1 MSAMECTR
9 LYDLAPELA
18 LGLLDGAERAEVLA
32 HLERC
37 AKCHADVASLT
48 ELGEQLLLLAP
59 QVPPPAGFETR
70 VLARLAPGTALSA
83 DGGAGAGVG
92 VADAS
97 GAGDSADAGDQPRH
111 LPSTTIRSHGS
122 RGRRPR
128 RFPRRLQMGVA
139 AVAAVTLLVVAFVG
153 LLVGMS
159 ADDGGPDVASTG
171 TTAEVA
177 GARSTPMED
186 GVGKT
191 VGEARLVDGTPPTLQ
206 LDLGAWVDEMESWAD
221 PPHGPW
227 TLRVV
232 DDRGTPE
239 RYDLPADDVT
249 PEIEL
254 DHGDLGDIHS
264 VALLD
269 VHGQVW
275 CSGTFE

>member
-1 MSAMECTR
+1 MSAMECSR

-70 VLARLAPGTALSA
+70 VLARLAPGPALSA
-83 DGGAGAGVG
+83 EGGTADGSNAGAG
-92 VADAS
+92 DP
-97 GAGDSADAGDQPRH
+97 GDLPRH
-111 LPSTTIRSHGS
+111 LPSTTIRSHGP

-159 ADDGGPDVASTG
+159 GDDSGTDPGGNGDTSGVDLAD
-171 TTAEVA
+171 
-177 GARSTPMED
+177 ARSTPMED
-186 GVGKT
+186 ATGET
-191 VGEARLVDGTPPTLQ
+191 VGEARLLDGAPPTLQ
-206 LDLGAWVDEMESWAD
+206 LDLADWVDDIQTWDD

-232 DDRGTPE
+232 DDTGTPE

-249 PEIEL
+249 PAIEL

>member
-1 MSAMECTR
+1 MSAMECSR

-70 VLARLAPGTALSA
+70 VLARLAPGPALAA
-83 DGGAGAGVG
+83 DVG
-92 VADAS
+92 DP
-97 GAGDSADAGDQPRH
+97 GDRPRH
-111 LPSTTIRSHGS
+111 LPSTTIRPH
-122 RGRRPR
+122 GRRPR

-159 ADDGGPDVASTG
+159 GDDSGTGPGPGPGGNGGVDLAD
-171 TTAEVA
+171 
-177 GARSTPMED
+177 ARSTPMEN
-186 GVGKT
+186 GVGEE
-191 VGEARLVDGTPPTLQ
+191 VGEARLLDGSPPTLQ
-206 LDLGAWVDEMESWAD
+206 LDLTTWVDEMQTWDD

-232 DDRGTPE
+232 DDTGTPE